1 MLSLCIYYL
10 LKIQFLSFKN
20 KIKKNTFNHVINVHL
35 CKTVYIFLCSY
46 DKNCFP
52 RMKVKSGLRLVSV
65 SAANSRWAVTTEV
78 KARAA
83 TVTATRLEQ
92 PLRDDDGL
100 ES

>member
-1 MLSLCIYYL
+1 
-10 LKIQFLSFKN
+10 
-20 KIKKNTFNHVINVHL
+20 
-35 CKTVYIFLCSY
+35 
-46 DKNCFP
+46 
-52 RMKVKSGLRLVSV
+52 MKVKSGLRLVSV